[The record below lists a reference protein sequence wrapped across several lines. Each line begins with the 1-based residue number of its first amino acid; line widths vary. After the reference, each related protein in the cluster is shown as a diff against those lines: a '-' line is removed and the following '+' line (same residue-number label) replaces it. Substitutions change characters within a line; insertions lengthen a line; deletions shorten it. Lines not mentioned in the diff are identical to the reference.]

1 MAVAAYI
8 MDYQEAE
15 GARPEPGLGYASKG
29 LPPRD
34 PHFHYRAHLLLCH
47 TLPPNSN
54 NSWDQVL
61 RKPRGLLLYLYQKR
75 EKFTLIIFHI
85 GMKPKTNGKLRHR
98 I

>member
-34 PHFHYRAHLLLCH
+34 PLPLQGPPPIMSHS
-47 TLPPNSN
+47 PPNSN